1 MQIFSLTGALNSLR
15 LRPTWGSMSTEEA
28 ATDATDAALMTSIA
42 EMGRGAAA
50 EAAIDAGVTSAA
62 AEAAGDDAAPERV
75 LAAPSPGDFLAS
87 EVLSCLLYDG
97 ALVKKEHVRA
107 AKSLAATSKAWAA
120 VDDAVRA
127 TLRKEV
133 EAGGWGPFLVSVE
146 STSPNAR
153 FRVSF
158 WNAEHQ
164 DLGAFAVHDPV
175 LMSCVLMRGVTGG
188 RAPYDVLDAASTTF
202 LDPKSGDSSAHTKIA
217 KVAFGRNLAAT
228 GCPGSASG
236 ARDPLRRV
244 TFGRPDDADERLLL
258 RQALM
263 DSVNEFYWTHPGL
276 VPRAGAGPIE
286 KCPLPPRTLGALRF
300 FLQWFGA
307 ATSWPLERSN
317 VLETLWSFKDAAL
330 DFGALHPIEA
340 ERWGVFLDTF
350 PAKGHEE
357 RLGFYEGCLRALR
370 AGEPPIACAGLGEA
384 TYEDELLCE
393 ARVRSTVPGVVPLW
407 YGRPMLGDPEMAA
420 QMALASEMGMG
431 TDQCGLM

>member
-1 MQIFSLTGALNSLR
+1 M
-15 LRPTWGSMSTEEA
+15 RPTWGSMSTEEA

-228 GCPGSASG
+228 GRPGSASG

-263 DSVNEFYWTHPGL
+263 DSVNESY
-276 VPRAGAGPIE
+276 R
-286 KCPLPPRTLGALRF
+286 PPPKIAR
-300 FLQWFGA
+300 
-307 ATSWPLERSN
+307 SSPCRSN
-317 VLETLWSFKDAAL
+317 PSKMMPV
-330 DFGALHPIEA
+330 
-340 ERWGVFLDTF
+340 
-350 PAKGHEE
+350 
-357 RLGFYEGCLRALR
+357 
-370 AGEPPIACAGLGEA
+370 
-384 TYEDELLCE
+384 
-393 ARVRSTVPGVVPLW
+393 
-407 YGRPMLGDPEMAA
+407 
-420 QMALASEMGMG
+420 
-431 TDQCGLM
+431 

>member
-1 MQIFSLTGALNSLR
+1 MR
-15 LRPTWGSMSTEEA
+15 LRPTWGSISTEEA
-28 ATDATDAALMTSIA
+28 ATDATDAALLTSIA

-87 EVLSCLLYDG
+87 AVLSCLLYDG

-188 RAPYDVLDAASTTF
+188 RGGGY
-202 LDPKSGDSSAHTKIA
+202 
-217 KVAFGRNLAAT
+217 
-228 GCPGSASG
+228 
-236 ARDPLRRV
+236 
-244 TFGRPDDADERLLL
+244 
-258 RQALM
+258 
-263 DSVNEFYWTHPGL
+263 
-276 VPRAGAGPIE
+276 
-286 KCPLPPRTLGALRF
+286 
-300 FLQWFGA
+300 
-307 ATSWPLERSN
+307 
-317 VLETLWSFKDAAL
+317 
-330 DFGALHPIEA
+330 
-340 ERWGVFLDTF
+340 
-350 PAKGHEE
+350 
-357 RLGFYEGCLRALR
+357 
-370 AGEPPIACAGLGEA
+370 
-384 TYEDELLCE
+384 
-393 ARVRSTVPGVVPLW
+393 
-407 YGRPMLGDPEMAA
+407 
-420 QMALASEMGMG
+420 
-431 TDQCGLM
+431 